1 MLFARLALAL
11 LVLIVC
17 SFAPG
22 FFVIRR
28 WRWSPIEKLC
38 GAVGLSLILVFLAEW
53 ALFVFAPGAGA
64 LGAYAIS
71 ASCAVLGILVWQDAR
86 RLLCVA
92 RVRRAL
98 AGFAFLLVWTLTILA
113 TIRNYSGG
121 GWSGD
126 WLEQFNRTLFYL
138 NHLPLHTQMYGGYP
152 IPARPPMADVLAAF
166 VMGQT
171 QDRFEVFQVAF
182 TFLNLLVFL
191 PCCLVMPRLAR
202 PRRNGILPLTCIFAC
217 SPLLMV
223 NATYPATKGFAAFWL
238 VMALAFYLAGWRKR
252 DAVRLTAAFLALAA
266 GLLAHYSAGPYCV
279 FFALH
284 YLVAIFPSRPQRW
297 KELAYIATAGAGFIL
312 TWFGWTIA
320 SYGLHGTFMA
330 PVNTSVAYGAESNG
344 GFVFKTLANLMDSI
358 VPHVL
363 RSSSLM
369 HAWDQPNAAGYLRD
383 NLFVIYQTSLIF
395 SMGLIGGPLVVWFLI
410 RRFRRG
416 SGEIR
421 NFWLA
426 LLGFSV
432 AACFSVVGERDYYGV
447 AHLTLIPLFVL
458 GLTLLAAQFTTRST
472 WSPLVAWLIVAGCAI
487 DFSLGVFLQAR
498 IEHLENTAGK
508 TVFAGLNFR
517 NGTFD
522 IATPVPDSLSSIAWG
537 NWYRKHQYALSEQW
551 LRELA
556 GFRPNDPAVEPSKA
570 AVLPTI
576 EQAVRDDEKFWH
588 GWYRRHGGEIEFFGD
603 HFGSSDATSV
613 LLAVGALGLLWKLSR
628 HVPKAPPK
636 PSPKPL
642 ARARR

>member
-1 MLFARLALAL
+1 L
-11 LVLIVC
+11 
-17 SFAPG
+17 
-22 FFVIRR
+22 
-28 WRWSPIEKLC
+28 EKLC
-38 GAVGLSLILVFLAEW
+38 GAVGLSLILVFLTAW
-53 ALFVFAPGAGA
+53 GLFVLAPGAGA
-64 LGAYAIS
+64 FGAYAIS
-71 ASCAVLGILVWQDAR
+71 AACAVLGIRAWADLR
-86 RLLCVA
+86 RLLGAV
-92 RVRRAL
+92 RVRQAL
-98 AGFAFLLVWTLTILA
+98 AGFAFLLVWTLIILA
-113 TIRNYSGG
+113 TIRNYSGA
-121 GWSGD
+121 GWAGD

-138 NHLPLHTQMYGGYP
+138 LHLPLRTEMFGGYP

-171 QDRFEVFQVAF
+171 EDRFEIFQIAF

-202 PRRNGILPLTCIFAC
+202 SRRSGIVPLTCIFAC

-223 NATYPATKGFAAFWL
+223 NATYPATKAFAAFWL
-238 VMALAFYLAGWRKR
+238 VMATAFYLAGWKKR
-252 DAVRLTAAFLALAA
+252 DAVRMTAAFLALAA

-284 YLVAIFPSRPQRW
+284 YLVAIFPSRPEKW
-297 KELAYIATAGAGFIL
+297 KELACIATAGAGLIL

-320 SYGLHGTFMA
+320 SYGLQGTFMA
-330 PVNTSVAYGAESNG
+330 PVNTSVAYGAQSNG
-344 GFVFKTLANLMDSI
+344 GFLLKSLANLVDSI

-363 RSSSLM
+363 RSSSLI
-369 HAWDQPNAAGYLRD
+369 HTWDQPNAAGYLRD

-410 RRFRRG
+410 GWFRRA
-416 SGEIR
+416 SGEVR

-432 AACFSVVGERDYYGV
+432 AVCFLVVGERDYYGV
-447 AHLTLIPLFVL
+447 AHLTLIPLFAL
-458 GLTLLAAQFTTRST
+458 GLTLLAAQFAGWSTR
-472 WSPLVAWLIVAGCAI
+472 PLAWLIVAGCAV

-522 IATPVPDSLSSIAWG
+522 IATPMEGSLSNIAWG
-537 NWYRKHQYALSEQW
+537 NWYRKHQYALSEKW

-556 GFRPNDPAVEPSKA
+556 GFRPNDPAVEPFKA

-576 EQAVRDDEKFWH
+576 QQAVRDDERFWH
-588 GWYRRHGGEIEFFGD
+588 GWYRRHGGEVEFFGD
-603 HFGSSDATSV
+603 HFGSGAATSV
-613 LLAVGALGLLWKLSR
+613 VLIVGALGLLWELSR
-628 HVPKAPPK
+628 FVPKKPQTPPAPK
-636 PSPKPL
+636 PPVVPVPVPRSKRKP
-642 ARARR
+642 AR